1 MNKGKKLLIVDDDP
15 SFNEML
21 SNYLLR
27 NDFMVESAHS
37 GQSALELLKNH
48 KFDLVL
54 TDFKLPKMNGL
65 ELIEIIKK
73 EKAQIPVILIT
84 NYADIRTAVQ
94 SIKLGAYEFVNK
106 PVNPDELLKTIEK
119 ALEPSSKSKLSNSL
133 PNTSDQS
140 HSRYII
146 GNNPL
151 SLELW
156 KQVNIVAP
164 TKMSVLILGESGT
177 GKEYVARKI
186 HELSKRA
193 EKPFISVDC
202 GVLSKELAASEFF
215 GHKKGAFTGAL
226 TDRKGQFELANGGTL
241 FLDEIGNLPYEVQ
254 TQLLRALQE
263 KVIRKVGG
271 EHEIPIDVRVVAAT
285 NEKLTQNI
293 QQDLFRNDLYHRINE
308 FEIYTPALK
317 ERLDDLNVFID
328 FFLKSSSEELEKEVY
343 KVSDGVLASFNNYD
357 WPGNLRELKNI
368 IKRAVLLTETSSIE
382 IEHLPI
388 GFTHKREVQKDDKVH
403 KEATSNSAST
413 DAAFDLKERQELQ
426 EKEAIQQA
434 LLQHKYNK
442 SKAAKA
448 LNIDRTTLYKKIKL
462 YNLDA

>member
-1 MNKGKKLLIVDDDP
+1 MNKSKKLLIVDDDP

-21 SNYLLR
+21 CNYLLR
-27 NDFMVESAHS
+27 NHYEVESAHS
-37 GQSALELLKNH
+37 AHSALELLKKH

-54 TDFKLPKMNGL
+54 TDFRLPKMNGL

-73 EKAQIPVILIT
+73 DQSQTPVILIT

-119 ALEPSSKSKLSNSL
+119 ALDPSPKAFAKDSKPK
-133 PNTSDQS
+133 QEFKEKK
-140 HSRYII
+140 HYII

-156 KQVNIVAP
+156 KQTNIVAP

-177 GKEYVARKI
+177 GKEYAARKI

-193 EKPFISVDC
+193 DKPFIAIDC
-202 GVLSKELAASEFF
+202 GVLSKDLAASEFF
-215 GHKKGAFTGAL
+215 GHEKGAFTGAI

-271 EHEIPIDVRVVAAT
+271 ASEIEIDVRIIAAT
-285 NEKLTQNI
+285 NEKLTENI
-293 QQDLFRNDLYHRINE
+293 QQDAFRNDLFHRINE
-308 FEIYTPALK
+308 FEIYVPSLK
-317 ERLDDLNVFID
+317 ERIDDLEEYLD
-328 FFLKSSSEELEKEVY
+328 FFLKEASEELGKEVT
-343 KVSDGVLASFNNYD
+343 KVSDAALEIFREYE

-368 IKRAVLLTETSSIE
+368 IKRAVLLSDNSTVDVQHLPVGFNQKQEFPANTSSN
-382 IEHLPI
+382 P
-388 GFTHKREVQKDDKVH
+388 R
-403 KEATSNSAST
+403 SAPQNT
-413 DAAFDLKERQELQ
+413 GLDLKEMQETQ
-426 EKEAIQQA
+426 EKEAIRQA
-434 LLQHKYNK
+434 LIEHKYNK

-448 LNIDRTTLYKKIKL
+448 LNIDRTTLYKKIKS
-462 YNLDA
+462 YNIDS